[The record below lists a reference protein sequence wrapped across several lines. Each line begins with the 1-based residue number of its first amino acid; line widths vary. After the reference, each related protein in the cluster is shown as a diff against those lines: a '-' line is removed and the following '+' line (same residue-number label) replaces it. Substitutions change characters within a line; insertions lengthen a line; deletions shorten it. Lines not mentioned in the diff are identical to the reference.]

1 MAVDDRVDLGMRS
14 KLISIAA
21 SYCLG
26 STLFSRYVWFD
37 TN

>member
-1 MAVDDRVDLGMRS
+1 MAGDDRVDLGMRS

-26 STLFSRYVWFD
+26 QHSVFTVRLV
-37 TN
+37 